1 MVRKQQGSRWCAR
14 QRAAGWG
21 GGGADQKLGS
31 ALQRRILIPA
41 TPPRTRPAR
50 KSVMTRTPPAN
61 DIPLCTALQNLGGPR
76 VPLPWPRHMIP
87 GCRRDRIRSF
97 TFSLR
102 RLLLYSLNLRAR
114 RSARAR
120 RARDLCGRLRAAE
133 RNGGR
138 RRGAGMNPAP
148 KGINEHGTATPGAIF
163 YPSSRGPVSHNERS
177 SAVRSEHH
185 QRVHFRDPR
194 ERPISPPGL
203 QPRAEKI
210 DERHVVRLC
219 EFLPIWRVVR
229 TAVERIRLA
238 IVCFCFPE
246 TRDTNRLK

>member
-1 MVRKQQGSRWCAR
+1 MGRR
-14 QRAAGWG
+14 G
-21 GGGADQKLGS
+21 GRSEIGIGLATSYPAPSSPPAHAPRSQKRHDS
-31 ALQRRILIPA
+31 N
-41 TPPRTRPAR
+41 
-50 KSVMTRTPPAN
+50 PPAN

-76 VPLPWPRHMIP
+76 VPLPWPRHMSP

-102 RLLLYSLNLRAR
+102 RVLLYSLNLRAR

-138 RRGAGMNPAP
+138 RRGAGLNPAP
-148 KGINEHGTATPGAIF
+148 KGINEHGAATPGAIF

-194 ERPISPPGL
+194 ERPISSPGL

-219 EFLPIWRVVR
+219 ETNSYRFGAWCARRWREL
-229 TAVERIRLA
+229 ERPLLCTDGTQIKWINEIFEKV
-238 IVCFCFPE
+238 IVHFQF
-246 TRDTNRLK
+246 TNHQY